1 MDGLMAA
8 RKPRRPLVLRLIN
21 LWPPY
26 LGAGIRVTRISDD
39 LRTFEVRMK
48 LRWYNRNYVGTQFGG
63 SLYSMC
69 DPFFMLILMHGL
81 GRGYEV
87 WDKAAKIRFRRPGRS
102 AVHATFHVPDHEIER
117 IRRETDAHGKTEP
130 TFTVDVTDEA
140 GEIVAHVEKLL
151 HVKKKKPHST
161 L

>member
-1 MDGLMAA
+1 MDGLMAG
-8 RKPRRPLVLRLIN
+8 RKLRRPLVLRLIN

-69 DPFFMLILMHGL
+69 DPFYMLILMHGL

-87 WDKAAKIRFRRPGRS
+87 WDKAAKIRFRRPGRTT
-102 AVHATFHVPDHEIER
+102 VHATFHVPDEEIER

-130 TFTVDVTDEA
+130 TFTA
-140 GEIVAHVEKLL
+140 GLL
-151 HVKKKKPHST
+151 RA
-161 L
+161 

>member
-1 MDGLMAA
+1 MAD
-8 RKPRRPLVLRLIN
+8 RKPRRPFALRLIN

-26 LGAGIRVTRISDD
+26 LGAGIRVTRISGD

-48 LRWYNRNYVGTQFGG
+48 LRWYNRNYVGTHFGG

-69 DPFFMLILMHGL
+69 DPFFMLILIHGL

-87 WDKAAKIRFRRPGRS
+87 WDKSASIRFRRPGRTT
-102 AVHATFHVPDHEIER
+102 VRATFHVPDDEIER
-117 IRRETDAHGKTEP
+117 IRREADAHGKAEP

-140 GEIVAHVEKLL
+140 GELVAQVEKLL
-151 HVKKKKPHST
+151 HVRRKDT
-161 L
+161 G